1 MTGSAHRWRLHRGG
15 IVNIWQFGE
24 RTFDFSGGRVIFQGT
39 NGSGKSRT
47 LELLLPLCLDGDLRY
62 LGAKGYDSVS
72 IRRLMLDEYPAGANR
87 IGYAWVELH
96 RIADDGRDEFVTSGI
111 GVKVS
116 KATTT
121 GVSGSWRFVTP
132 LRVGFDFELARPDR
146 TPLDHR
152 ELMERL
158 GEDAV
163 MDDPLMLQ
171 KRMAVALYGI
181 EDVRRYE
188 DLLHLLRTLRNPD
201 VGVKAVEGQLEE
213 YLSMALPPLD
223 HEMVK
228 RLAVQFQDLES
239 IRENMRLLNKADEAL
254 VRFLIPY
261 RQYAIW
267 VLRERADSVRRA
279 KEFLASHTH
288 TVQSRVQEISQERKT
303 RDETASALKDLK
315 DRREE
320 LRAQVN
326 ELTAMP
332 EYSDINARRR
342 NVDGLR
348 DLAASALD
356 RSAAY
361 RRAEETA
368 ATALQSAIK
377 SVRRA
382 AQAAKEAAGR
392 AQEHFTRARLD
403 PALLTVPPEFPNVLV
418 VRTIDHVPVEVSSGA
433 APAEIVRL
441 GFPEVDP
448 DMPAAAIRSSAGQLA
463 DTRRAAVERR
473 IVAID
478 LQRDAEKLE
487 NEYGEV
493 AALKT
498 QAEDA
503 VAEAE
508 RAATHRLAVADEAAE
523 EANTWLSRVRG
534 WLAKVPDADGLA
546 DESPVL
552 PPASELVASAG
563 GADSIRDGYQDWLLP
578 AARLAQTEV
587 VRAEGNLQM
596 LRDEEAEL
604 DKELSARQA
613 GAELSPPLLHHMTSD
628 RSGRLGAPLYQ
639 LIDFGPAVAEWQHAG
654 LEASLQGSGL
664 LNAWVFPDGQV
675 AEPDLQDLV
684 AAPLPPLPDGTETL
698 LAVLAPVPG
707 VGSPV
712 PSDIVSRLLSSVLLV
727 DDPAVSASD
736 GLVLSRTGHWRT
748 GSIAGAWSKEAAQ
761 YVGPAARRAS
771 RIRRI
776 TVLIE
781 LLEDLRTRSNLQ
793 RLHLEE
799 ARARQAAWENHAKD
813 FPGTASIAIAQSRLN
828 AAVEAETAADRL
840 AEGRTKAC
848 SSADGIWRAK
858 HAAFTRRAN
867 DASLPATS
875 AAIVQRITEIGAAV
889 DAVDALTSVLNSQY
903 LPSLNEMTSPL
914 AAYTAASGDRGRG
927 ETEALTRL
935 GDYTRA
941 EQARELHIES
951 LGFDSQDLERRHE
964 LLKQALKTVEDG
976 IPKVQEKHDQAKT
989 KVIRLETRQE
999 NDAPATHEREQE
1011 LAVQE
1016 SRFGSALATEGLW
1029 AAAAVSDDQP
1039 TTPPDRESA
1048 LRAAANWP
1056 TGISGTELLDPIQ
1069 VLRDSLPAG
1078 YDART
1083 ISEDD
1088 VFAIVVSDGEG
1099 SHSAVMAAAR
1109 TSRRLAEHRE
1119 QLDAYYQDIFENYLL
1134 RDLADRLR
1142 QQIDAADDLCNRMN
1156 GILDRARSSQG
1167 VQVQLTWTPSQRL
1180 DSATREALALVRT
1193 SFTTRTPD
1201 QDARLRSSLREL
1213 IEAER
1218 DRSDSHYTEV
1228 LSRALDYRNWYDFTV
1243 RAADT
1248 GPDGH
1253 PRNRT
1258 LRRLSSGETRL
1269 VSYLALFAAA
1279 AAFYDTLD
1287 IASSTPLRLVLLDE
1301 AFERVDDPTITSL
1314 LELLVD
1320 LDIDWIITWP
1330 GRSVFSPKISRLH
1343 IYDILRPAGAP
1354 GMAFV
1359 HSTWDGAEV
1368 QRD

>member
-116 KATTT
+116 RATTT
-121 GVSGSWRFVTP
+121 GVSSSWRFVTP

-152 ELMERL
+152 ELNERL

-163 MDDPLMLQ
+163 MDDPLVLQ
-171 KRMAVALYGI
+171 KRLAAALYGI

-239 IRENMRLLNKADEAL
+239 IRENMRLLNKADETL

-261 RQYAIW
+261 RQYAIR
-267 VLRERADSVRRA
+267 VFRERADSVRCA
-279 KEFLASHTH
+279 KESLSSHTY
-288 TVQSRVQEISQERKT
+288 TVRSRLQEITQERKT
-303 RDETASALKDLK
+303 RDETESTLKDLK
-315 DRREE
+315 DQRKE
-320 LRAQVN
+320 LHAQVY
-326 ELTAMP
+326 ELTAKP

-361 RRAEETA
+361 RGAEETA
-368 ATALQSAIK
+368 ATAVQSAIQ

-382 AQAAKEAAGR
+382 AQAGKEAAGR

-418 VRTIDHVPVEVSSGA
+418 ARTIEYVPVEVSSGA

-441 GFPEVDP
+441 GFPELDL
-448 DMPAAAIRSSAGQLA
+448 DMPVAAIRSSAGQLA
-463 DTRRAAVERR
+463 NTRRAAVERR

-487 NEYGEV
+487 NEYGDV

-523 EANTWLSRVRG
+523 EADTWLSRVRG

-546 DESPVL
+546 DEPPVL
-552 PPASELVASAG
+552 PPPSELVASAG
-563 GADSIRDGYQDWLLP
+563 GADTIRDAYQDWLLP
-578 AARLAQTEV
+578 AARLAQTAV

-604 DKELSARQA
+604 DEELSARQA
-613 GAELSPPLLHHMTSD
+613 GVELSPPLLPHMTSD

-639 LIDFGPAVAEWQHAG
+639 LIDFGPAVDERQHAG

-675 AEPDLQDLV
+675 AEPELQDLV
-684 AAPLPPLPDGTETL
+684 GAPLLPLPDDTETL

-707 VGSPV
+707 IGSPV
-712 PSDIVSRLLSSVLLV
+712 PSDIVSRLLSSVRLV
-727 DDPAVSASD
+727 DDPAASASD

-748 GSIAGAWSKEAAQ
+748 GSLSGAWSKEAAQ
-761 YVGPAARRAS
+761 YVGPAARRTS

-781 LLEDLRTRSNLQ
+781 LLEDLRTRSKLQ

-813 FPGTASIAIAQSRLN
+813 FPGTASVAIAQSRLN
-828 AAVEAETAADRL
+828 AAMEAETAADRL
-840 AEGRTKAC
+840 AEERTKAY

-858 HAAFTRRAN
+858 HAAFARRTN
-867 DASLPATS
+867 DASLPGTN
-875 AAIVQRITEIGAAV
+875 AAIAQRITEIEAAV

-914 AAYTAASGDRGRG
+914 TAYTAASGDRRRG
-927 ETEALTRL
+927 ETEALARL

-941 EQARELHIES
+941 EQALALHIES
-951 LGFDSQDLERRHE
+951 LGFDSQDLERRYK

-999 NDAPATHEREQE
+999 NDAPATQEKEQE
-1011 LAVQE
+1011 LAAQE
-1016 SRFGSALATEGLW
+1016 SRFGSALAIEGLW
-1029 AAAAVSDDQP
+1029 AAAVSDDQP

-1048 LRAAANWP
+1048 LRVAANWP

-1069 VLRDSLPAG
+1069 ALRDSLPAG

-1099 SHSAVMAAAR
+1099 SYSAVMAAAR

-1119 QLDAYYQDIFENYLL
+1119 QLDAHYQDIFENYLL

-1201 QDARLRSSLREL
+1201 QDARLRGSLREL

-1287 IASSTPLRLVLLDE
+1287 TAGSTPLRLVLLDE

-1343 IYDILRPAGAP
+1343 IYDIFRPTGAP

>member
-15 IVNIWQFGE
+15 IINIWQFGE

-96 RIADDGRDEFVTSGI
+96 RIANDGRDEFVTSGI

-116 KATTT
+116 RATTT

-152 ELMERL
+152 ELKERL

-171 KRMAVALYGI
+171 KRLAAALYGI
-181 EDVRRYE
+181 EDARRYE

-239 IRENMRLLNKADEAL
+239 IRENMRLLSKADEAL

-261 RQYAIW
+261 RQYAIR

-279 KEFLASHTH
+279 KESLATHTH

-303 RDETASALKDLK
+303 RDETESTLKDLK
-315 DRREE
+315 DQREE

-326 ELTAMP
+326 ELTAKP

-368 ATALQSAIK
+368 ATAVQSAIQ

-392 AQEHFTRARLD
+392 AREHFTRARLD
-403 PALLTVPPEFPNVLV
+403 PTLLTVPPAFPNVLV
-418 VRTIDHVPVEVSSGA
+418 ARTIDHVPVEVSSSA

-441 GFPEVDP
+441 GFPELDL

-473 IVAID
+473 TVAID

-487 NEYGEV
+487 NEYVEV

-523 EANTWLSRVRG
+523 EADAWLGRVRG
-534 WLAKVPDADGLA
+534 WLAKIPDADDLA
-546 DESPVL
+546 DEPPVL
-552 PPASELVASAG
+552 PPASELVASVG
-563 GADSIRDGYQDWLLP
+563 GADTIRDAYQDWLLP
-578 AARLAQTEV
+578 AARLAQTAV

-604 DKELSARQA
+604 DEELSARQA
-613 GAELSPPLLHHMTSD
+613 GAELSPPLLHHMKSD
-628 RSGRLGAPLYQ
+628 RSERLGAPFYQ
-639 LIDFGPAVAEWQHAG
+639 LIDFGPAVDERQHAG

-664 LNAWVFPDGQV
+664 LNAWVFPDGQI
-675 AEPDLQDLV
+675 ADPDLQDLV
-684 AAPLPPLPDGTETL
+684 ATPLLPMPDGTETL
-698 LAVLAPVPG
+698 LAVLSPVRE
-707 VGSPV
+707 VGSTV
-712 PSDIVSRLLSSVLLV
+712 PSDIVSRLLSSVRLA

-748 GSIAGAWSKEAAQ
+748 GSLAGAWSKEAAE
-761 YVGPAARRAS
+761 YVGPAARMAS

-781 LLEDLRTRSNLQ
+781 LLEDLRTRTELQ
-793 RLHLEE
+793 GLHLEQ

-813 FPGTASIAIAQSRLN
+813 FPGTASVAITQSRLN

-840 AEGRTKAC
+840 AEGRAKAY
-848 SSADGIWRAK
+848 SSADGIWRAQ
-858 HAAFTRRAN
+858 HATFNRRAN
-867 DASLPATS
+867 DASLPGTS
-875 AAIVQRITEIGAAV
+875 AAIAHRITEIEAAV
-889 DAVDALTSVLNSQY
+889 DAVDALTSVLSSQY
-903 LPSLNEMTSPL
+903 LPSLNEIISPL
-914 AAYTAASGDRGRG
+914 AAHSAASGDRRRG
-927 ETEALTRL
+927 ETEALARL

-941 EQARELHIES
+941 EQALAFHIES

-964 LLKQALKTVEDG
+964 LLKQALKTAEDR
-976 IPKVQEKHDQAKT
+976 IPEVQEKHDQAKA

-999 NDAPATHEREQE
+999 NDAPATHEKEQE
-1011 LAVQE
+1011 LAAQE

-1029 AAAAVSDDQP
+1029 AAAVSDDQP
-1039 TTPPDRESA
+1039 TPPDRESA
-1048 LRAAANWP
+1048 LRAAVNWP

-1069 VLRDSLPAG
+1069 ALRDSLPAG

-1109 TSRRLAEHRE
+1109 TSRRLTEHRE
-1119 QLDAYYQDIFENYLL
+1119 QLDAHYQDIFENYLL

-1201 QDARLRSSLREL
+1201 QDARLRDSLREL

-1228 LSRALDYRNWYDFTV
+1228 LSRALDYRTWYDFTV
-1243 RAADT
+1243 RAADA

-1287 IASSTPLRLVLLDE
+1287 TADSTPLRLVLLDE

-1343 IYDILRPAGAP
+1343 IYDILRPTGAP

>member
-1 MTGSAHRWRLHRGG
+1 MVTGSAHRWRLHRGG

-72 IRRLMLDEYPAGANR
+72 IRRLMLDEYSGGPNR

-96 RIADDGRDEFVTSGI
+96 RTTADGREEFVTSGI

-116 KATTT
+116 RATTT
-121 GVSGSWRFVTP
+121 GVTSSWRFVTP
-132 LRVGFDFELARPDR
+132 LRVRFDFELARPDR
-146 TPLDHR
+146 TPLELR
-152 ELMERL
+152 ELRERI
-158 GEDAV
+158 GDNAV
-163 MDDPLMLQ
+163 IDDPEMLQ
-171 KRMAVALYGI
+171 KRLAAALYGI

-239 IRENMRLLNKADEAL
+239 IRENMRRLSKADEAL
-254 VRFLIPY
+254 ARFLIPY

-267 VLRERADSVRRA
+267 VLRERADSVQRA
-279 KEFLASHTH
+279 KESLASHRTA
-288 TVQSRVQEISQERKT
+288 VQARVHELSREGET
-303 RDETASALKDLK
+303 RDKTANTLKELNA
-315 DRREE
+315 RREE
-320 LRAQVN
+320 LQDQVN
-326 ELTAMP
+326 ELTTKP

-342 NVDGLR
+342 NLDGLR
-348 DLAASALD
+348 NLAISAL
-356 RSAAY
+356 RQAAAY
-361 RRAEETA
+361 RTAEETA
-368 ATALQSAIK
+368 ATAMQSAIQ

-382 AQAAKEAAGR
+382 ALAANEATER
-392 AQEHFTRARLD
+392 AQEHFSRAGLD
-403 PALLTVPPEFPNVLV
+403 PALLPVPPAFPDVLVARTVDYVPVDVLPDTEPAEVVRLEFPELDLD
-418 VRTIDHVPVEVSSGA
+418 T
-433 APAEIVRL
+433 PATRIRL
-441 GFPEVDP
+441 STEQSAHARH
-448 DMPAAAIRSSAGQLA
+448 AAA
-463 DTRRAAVERR
+463 ERR
-473 IVAID
+473 VVAID
-478 LQRDAEKLE
+478 LRRDAEKLE
-487 NEYGEV
+487 DEYGVV

-508 RAATHRLAVADEAAE
+508 RTAAHRLAVADEAAA
-523 EANTWLSRVRG
+523 EADNWLSQVRG
-534 WLAKVPDADGLA
+534 WLTTVPDSDALA
-546 DESPVL
+546 GKPPVL

-563 GADSIRDGYQDWLLP
+563 GADTIRDNYQDWLLP
-578 AARLAQTEV
+578 AVRQAQTAV
-587 VRAEGNLQM
+587 VTAEGNLQT

-604 DKELSARQA
+604 DEELSARQA
-613 GAELSPPLLHHMTSD
+613 GVELSPPLTHHSTSD
-628 RSGRLGAPLYQ
+628 RSGRPGAPFYQ
-639 LIDFGPAVAEWQHAG
+639 LVDFSPAVDERQHAA
-654 LEASLQGSGL
+654 LEASLQASGL

-675 AEPDLQDLV
+675 AEPDLQDLIATPV
-684 AAPLPPLPDGTETL
+684 LPSPDNTQTL
-698 LAVLAPVPG
+698 LSVLTPVPS
-707 VGSPV
+707 VDSPV
-712 PSDIVSRLLSSVLLV
+712 PAGIITRLLSSVHLA
-727 DDPAVSASD
+727 DDPAVSGPD
-736 GLVLSRTGHWRT
+736 GLVLSQTGRWRA
-748 GSIAGAWSKEAAQ
+748 GSLAGTWHKEAAQ
-761 YVGPAARRAS
+761 YVGPTARRAS

-776 TVLIE
+776 AVLIE
-781 LLEDLRTRSNLQ
+781 LLEDLRTRSELQ
-793 RLHLEE
+793 RLRLEE
-799 ARARQAAWENHAKD
+799 AKARQAAWENYVKD
-813 FPGTASIAIAQSRLN
+813 LPRTVSVAIAQSRLN

-840 AEGRTKAC
+840 AEDRTKAYA
-848 SSADGIWRAK
+848 SADGIWRAK
-858 HAAFTRRAN
+858 DTAFARRAN
-867 DASLPATS
+867 DASLPGTS
-875 AAIVQRITEIGAAV
+875 PAIAQRIIEIEAAV
-889 DAVDALTSVLNSQY
+889 DVVDALTSVLDSQY
-903 LPSLNEMTSPL
+903 LPTLNEITGPL
-914 AAYTAASGDRGRG
+914 AAYTAASGERRKG
-927 ETEALTRL
+927 EAEALARL
-935 GDYTRA
+935 SDYTRA
-941 EQARELHIES
+941 EQTLALHIET
-951 LGFDSQDLERRHE
+951 LGFDSQEFEKRHDQ
-964 LLKQALKTVEDG
+964 LKRALKAVEDE

-999 NDAPATHEREQE
+999 GDAPATHEKEQE
-1011 LAVQE
+1011 LTAQE

-1029 AAAAVSDDQP
+1029 ATAVSDDQP
-1039 TTPPDRESA
+1039 TPDGESA
-1048 LRAAANWP
+1048 LRAVANWSAD
-1056 TGISGTELLDPIQ
+1056 IRGTELLDAIQ
-1069 VLRDSLPAG
+1069 ALHDSLPPG
-1078 YDART
+1078 YDARA

-1088 VFAIVVSDGEG
+1088 VFAILVSDGEG
-1099 SHSAVMAAAR
+1099 SHSAAMAAAR
-1109 TSRRLAEHRE
+1109 TSRRLAEHRD
-1119 QLDAYYQDIFENYLL
+1119 QLDARYQDIFENYLL
-1134 RDLADRLR
+1134 HDLADRLR

-1193 SFTTRTPD
+1193 SFTTRTAD
-1201 QDARLRSSLREL
+1201 QDAKLRSTLREL

-1218 DRSDSHYTEV
+1218 DKSDAHYTDV
-1228 LSRALDYRNWYDFTV
+1228 LARALDYRNWYDFTV
-1243 RAADT
+1243 RVTDT

-1287 IASSTPLRLVLLDE
+1287 TADSTPLRLVMLDE

-1314 LELLVD
+1314 LELLAE

-1330 GRSVFSPKISRLH
+1330 GGSVFSPKINRLH
-1343 IYDILRPAGAP
+1343 IYDILRPTGAP